1 MPAGAST
8 LIGMD
13 DRLDTPYELAPMI
26 YLPLITIFRHSAT
39 AMAAERASAHNG
51 GSVRVTIDEG

>member
-26 YLPLITIFRHSAT
+26 YLPLITIFRHSADGHGG
-39 AMAAERASAHNG
+39 RAG
-51 GSVRVTIDEG
+51 IRP

>member
-1 MPAGAST
+1 MSAGAFA

-26 YLPLITIFRHSAT
+26 HLPLITIFRHSADGHGG
-39 AMAAERASAHNG
+39 RA
-51 GSVRVTIDEG
+51 GSRPDRRVFLGRRKLG